1 MPNAGHRRIAGLGSL
16 SQDIARGGTAS
27 DGRTMPGEANFDIV
41 IVGAGSAGCTLA
53 YRLTEDPTIK
63 VLLLEAGRWDRDPW
77 IHIPLG
83 WGRILQK
90 RLHDWM
96 YFAEPSATMNGR
108 RIECA
113 RGKVVGGSS
122 AINAMA
128 YYHGHRSDYDRW
140 AANRLPGW
148 DYAHVLPYFRR
159 AESWEG
165 GADTYRGGD
174 GPLTTCFSTFEDPLS
189 EAFLAAGRTAG
200 HPATD
205 DYNGAR
211 AEGFAR
217 IQMTLRNGRRCSTA
231 TAYLRPAMKRANL
244 TVETGALV
252 TKVVMQG
259 MRATGIEYVRGGQA
273 RAANAGREVILAGGA
288 INSPQLLMLSGIGH
302 PDELKAHGIATRIP
316 LKGVGKNL
324 LDHTSAAITFRRKEP
339 GPFAR
344 NMRLDRVALA
354 LAQAYLFGK
363 GFASDLPFG
372 VTAFLKTRPQEPVP
386 DVQMLFWMGATNT
399 ASPYLPPFKH
409 AFADSFS
416 CRAMPMRPS
425 SRGYVALASADPTKH
440 IRIHQNFLATD
451 DDWRVMRDGIRM
463 IRDVVRQPALA
474 PFVDGEITPGAACNS
489 DAEVEAHV
497 RATMGTVHHPV
508 GTCMMGP
515 GSDDM
520 AVVDGDLRV
529 IGAEGLRVVDASVM
543 PDLIG
548 GATNAPVIMIAEK
561 ASDSIMGRPPLE
573 PANV

>member
-1 MPNAGHRRIAGLGSL
+1 MGA
-16 SQDIARGGTAS
+16 DI
-27 DGRTMPGEANFDIV
+27 FDYIV
-41 IVGAGSAGCTLA
+41 VGAGSAGCTLA
-53 YRLTEDPTIK
+53 YRLTDDPTIK
-63 VLLLEAGRWDRDPW
+63 VLLLEAGGWDSDPW

-96 YFAEPSATMNGR
+96 YFAEPSASMNGR

-140 AANRLPGW
+140 AANGLPGW
-148 DYAHVLPYFRR
+148 SYADVLPYFRR
-159 AESWEG
+159 AENWEG

-174 GPLTTCFSTFEDPLS
+174 GPLITHYSTFKDPLC
-189 EAFLAAGRTAG
+189 EAFLAAGKSAG
-200 HPATD
+200 YPATD
-205 DYNGAR
+205 DYNGVR
-211 AEGFAR
+211 QEGFAR
-217 IQMTLRNGRRCSTA
+217 IQATLRNGRRCSTA
-231 TAYLRPAMKRANL
+231 TAYLRPAMKRRNL
-244 TVETGALV
+244 MVKTGALAAKV
-252 TKVVMQG
+252 TMEG
-259 MRATGIEYVRGGQA
+259 TRAIGIEYIQGGQVRVA
-273 RAANAGREVILAGGA
+273 RASREVVLAGGA

-302 PDELKAHGIATRIP
+302 PDELKAHGISIRVP

-324 LDHTSAAITFRRKEP
+324 LDHTSAAVTFRRKEP

-344 NMRLDRVALA
+344 NMRLDRVAWA
-354 LAQAYLFGK
+354 LGQAYLFGK

-399 ASPYLPPFKH
+399 ASPYLPPFKK
-409 AFADSFS
+409 AFADGFS
-416 CRAMPMRPS
+416 CRAMPMRPT
-425 SRGYVALASADPTKH
+425 SRGFVELASADPAQH
-440 IRIHQNFLATD
+440 IRIHQNFLSTED
-451 DDWRVMRDGIRM
+451 EWRVMRDGIRM
-463 IRDVVRQPALA
+463 IRELVRQPPLA
-474 PFVDGEITPGAACNS
+474 PFVDGEITPGADRTS
-489 DAEVEAHV
+489 DADIQAHV

-515 GSDDM
+515 VSDDM

-529 IGAEGLRVVDASVM
+529 IGADGLRVVDASVM
-543 PDLIG
+543 QDLIA

-561 ASDSIMGRPPLE
+561 ASDSLLGRPPLP